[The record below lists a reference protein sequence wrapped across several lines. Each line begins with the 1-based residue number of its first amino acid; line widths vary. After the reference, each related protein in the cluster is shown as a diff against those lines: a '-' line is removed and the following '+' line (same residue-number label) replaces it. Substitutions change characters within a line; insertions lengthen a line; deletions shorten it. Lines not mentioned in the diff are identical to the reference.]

1 MMRVAVIDDIKTEVR
16 KMLTLL
22 KEADTANS
30 MALFGFLDV
39 ESYKRA
45 VEDGSRFDVLFIDIT
60 LGNGTSGIAEANELL
75 RLTPGLI
82 LVFVSAYESYFK
94 EVYKVPHA
102 YFLTK
107 PIDGTYLRDCLYRI
121 KQSYAGHTLILEKN
135 GIKHVIAL
143 SDILLIESVL
153 RKTVINFADGTKEEF
168 PYNMKDIEEII
179 DSPAF
184 VRIHKS
190 FIINLD
196 HVSLI
201 ESARVLFTNGSEINV
216 SRPYRKSL
224 REKAAEYFGR
234 GTLSETEV
242 ESAALS
248 GVSGKRG

>member
-1 MMRVAVIDDIKTEVR
+1 MRVAVIDDIKTEVR

-22 KEADTANS
+22 KEADTENS

-107 PIDGTYLRDCLYRI
+107 PIDSAYLRDCLYRI
-121 KQSYAGHTLILEKN
+121 KQSYAGHTLVLEKN
-135 GIKHVIAL
+135 GAKRIIAL
-143 SDILLIESVL
+143 SDILIIESIL
-153 RKTVINFADGTKEEF
+153 RKIVITFKSGEKEAF

-190 FIINLD
+190 FIVNLD
-196 HVSLI
+196 HISLI
-201 ESARVLFTNGSEINV
+201 ESTRVLFTDGTEINV
-216 SRPYRKSL
+216 SRPYRKAL
-224 REKAAEYFGR
+224 RERAAEYFGR
-234 GTLSETEV
+234 GSVSEVQTDPSLPPEPAV
-242 ESAALS
+242 
-248 GVSGKRG
+248 KK